1 MTTSDMVIQLCEKM
15 NISIAELSRRI
26 GQSPQN
32 FSKKL
37 KRNTVSLNELLVIAD
52 VLGVMFEQSFTL
64 DDGSKI
70 KLSNFKDSTENT
82 VLMKK

>member
-37 KRNTVSLNELLVIAD
+37 KRETLTLKELIKIAD
-52 VLGVMFEQSFTL
+52 VLDITYEQAFIL
-64 DDGSKI
+64 PDGMSIKI
-70 KLSNFKDSTENT
+70 SN
-82 VLMKK
+82 KK

>member
-1 MTTSDMVIQLCEKM
+1 MTTSDMVIQLCEKL

-52 VLGVMFEQSFTL
+52 VLGVVFEQSFTL

-70 KLSNFKDSTENT
+70 KISNKT
-82 VLMKK
+82 V

>member
-1 MTTSDMVIQLCEKM
+1 MTTSDMVIQLCEKL

-52 VLGVMFEQSFTL
+52 ILGIVFEQSFTL

-70 KLSNFKDSTENT
+70 KISNKYPLSLRRITSS
-82 VLMKK
+82 

>member
-1 MTTSDMVIQLCEKM
+1 MTTSDMVIQLCKKL

-32 FSKKL
+32 FNKKL
-37 KRNTVSLNELLVIAD
+37 KRNTLNLDELIAIAD
-52 VLGVMFEQSFTL
+52 ALGIIFEQSFTL

-70 KLSNFKDSTENT
+70 KIGKLS
-82 VLMKK
+82 

>member
-1 MTTSDMVIQLCEKM
+1 M

-37 KRNTVSLNELLVIAD
+37 KRETLTLKELIKIAD
-52 VLGVMFEQSFTL
+52 VLDITYEQAFIL
-64 DDGSKI
+64 PDGMSIKI
-70 KLSNFKDSTENT
+70 SN
-82 VLMKK
+82 KK

>member
-1 MTTSDMVIQLCEKM
+1 MTTSDMVIQLCEKL

-52 VLGVMFEQSFTL
+52 VLGVIFEQSFTL

-70 KLSNFKDSTENT
+70 KLSNIKEDTDLYCF
-82 VLMKK
+82 

>member
-1 MTTSDMVIQLCEKM
+1 MTTSDMVVQLCEKL

-37 KRNTVSLNELLVIAD
+37 KRNTVSLNELLLIAD

-70 KLSNFKDSTENT
+70 KLSNSIDGT
-82 VLMKK
+82 

>member
-1 MTTSDMVIQLCEKM
+1 MTTSDMVIQLCEKL

-52 VLGVMFEQSFTL
+52 ILGVVFEQSFTL

-70 KLSNFKDSTENT
+70 KMSNIKDDIQNT
-82 VLMKK
+82 MI

>member
-1 MTTSDMVIQLCEKM
+1 MITSDMIRALCDKK

-37 KRNTVSLNELLVIAD
+37 KRNTVSLNELIAIAD
-52 VLGVMFEQSFTL
+52 VLGVIFEQSFTL

-70 KLSNFKDSTENT
+70 KLSNIKNDTERLNT
-82 VLMKK
+82 

>member
-1 MTTSDMVIQLCEKM
+1 MTTSDMVIQLCEKL

-37 KRNTVSLNELLVIAD
+37 KRNTVSLNELLLIAD

-64 DDGSKI
+64 NDGSKI
-70 KLSNFKDSTENT
+70 KLSNSIDGT
-82 VLMKK
+82 

>member
-1 MTTSDMVIQLCEKM
+1 MTTSDMVIQLCEKL

-37 KRNTVSLNELLVIAD
+37 KRETLTLKELIKIAD
-52 VLGVMFEQSFTL
+52 VLDITYEQAFIL
-64 DDGSKI
+64 PDGMSIKI
-70 KLSNFKDSTENT
+70 SN
-82 VLMKK
+82 KK